1 MNEASYEFCGQKFD
15 KVIWL
20 FGESSG
26 LNPLGENMKSA
37 RHLVRPLTSVV
48 MIAAL
53 AFTLGCAKKAVK
65 DANGADQA
73 NGNEAPSIEDKNI
86 STDPMGSDSGK
97 INGLSTVFFDYDKA
111 TLTSDARQKLSQ
123 NAAWIKN
130 NPSYTVQIEGHT
142 DSRGSVEYN
151 LSLGERRAK
160 SVKSYL
166 EGLGVDSKRMT
177 IISYG
182 EEKPLVPGDS
192 EAAWAKN
199 RRANFVPLQ

>member
-1 MNEASYEFCGQKFD
+1 MKAQFGFKQVGSLVA
-15 KVIWL
+15 VI
-20 FGESSG
+20 
-26 LNPLGENMKSA
+26 
-37 RHLVRPLTSVV
+37 
-48 MIAAL
+48 AL
-53 AFTLGCAKKAVK
+53 SFALGCAKKPVK
-65 DANGADQA
+65 DANGADSA
-73 NGNEAPSIEDKNI
+73 NGNMGQDSAPQIEDKSI
-86 STDPMGSDSGK
+86 SSDPMGSDSGK
-97 INGLSTVFFDYDKA
+97 INGLNTVFFDYDKA
-111 TLTSDARQKLSQ
+111 TLTSDAKSKLSS
-123 NAAWIKN
+123 NATWIKN

-166 EGLGVDSKRMT
+166 EGLGVEGKRMT

-192 EAAWAKN
+192 ESAYSKN

>member
-1 MNEASYEFCGQKFD
+1 
-15 KVIWL
+15 
-20 FGESSG
+20 
-26 LNPLGENMKSA
+26 MKA
-37 RHLVRPLTSVV
+37 RHLCSLFTVV
-48 MIAAL
+48 AL
-53 AFTLGCAKKAVK
+53 SFALGCAKKPVK
-65 DANGADQA
+65 DANGADSA
-73 NGNEAPSIEDKNI
+73 NGAGQEAPAVVDKDI
-86 STDPMGSDSGK
+86 TTDPMGSDSGK
-97 INGLSTVFFDYDKA
+97 INGLNTVFFDYDKA
-111 TLTSDARQKLSQ
+111 TLTSDAKSKLAA
-123 NAAWIKN
+123 NATWIKN

-166 EGLGVDSKRMT
+166 EGLGVDAKRMT

-182 EEKPLVPGDS
+182 EEKPLVPGDN